1 VYFIIRN
8 NGGKDDWSNRGVRK
22 AASDAWDKAES
33 LPLREAAAERRKHLK
48 ELRFAKLA
56 KEIGVDRGGQ
66 LEQEHRAAMRAIRRN
81 MEKRIND

>member
-1 VYFIIRN
+1 
-8 NGGKDDWSNRGVRK
+8 
-22 AASDAWDKAES
+22 
-33 LPLREAAAERRKHLK
+33 LK